1 MFQGLLYQDPD
12 ILEVFTKSIE
22 KHATDQ
28 IELTPIAEQIINGDA
43 YTTSRKLKE
52 LIAKEVKVVMSTA
65 TPNVA
70 AYIRDVCDENEILY
84 IDIGMDFNTELPT
97 INLFPYPY
105 ELASAFRD
113 LVVEYGWD
121 RFTIIYEAER
131 YLYLTR
137 DLLDMV
143 GHGPTGPEIYVRK
156 LELKNEKTYRN
167 ILKRTKANGDE
178 NFLVIGFSGKLGELM
193 KQLQQVGMV
202 TDGYKYILASFD
214 LLTID
219 LESFK
224 HSGANITALRL
235 VSPEN
240 PIVEDFLTKV
250 ELSNMN
256 ITFPITLEMALIH
269 DGIQLVAEN
278 MKIHAE
284 LIGKTYTLV
293 NFMKTVSKR
302 NSQII
307 MKIFLHR

>member
-1 MFQGLLYQDPD
+1 MLYQDPD

-22 KHATDQ
+22 KHATEEIQ
-28 IELTPIAEQIINGDA
+28 LVPFTEQISNGDV
-43 YTTSRKLKE
+43 YSTSRKLKE
-52 LIAKEVKVVMSTA
+52 LIGKEVKVIMSTA

-84 IDIGMDFNTELPT
+84 IDIVMDFKTELPT
-97 INLFPYPY
+97 INLYPYPY
-105 ELASAFRD
+105 QLASSFKD
-113 LVVEYGWD
+113 LVIEFGWE

-143 GHGPTGPEIYVRK
+143 GHGPSGPEIYVRK

-167 ILKRTKANGDE
+167 ILKRTKVNGDE
-178 NFLVIGFSGKLGELM
+178 NFFIIGFSGKLDELM

-202 TDGYKYILASFD
+202 TDGYKYILGNFD

-219 LESFK
+219 LESYK
-224 HSGANITALRL
+224 HAGANISAVRL

-240 PIVEDFLTKV
+240 PIVEDFLTRV

-256 ITFPITLEMALIH
+256 FTCPITLEMAMIH
-269 DGIQLVAEN
+269 DGIQLVVEN
-278 MKIHAE
+278 MKIDPE
-284 LIGKTYTLV
+284 LIDKTYTLV
-293 NFMKTVSKR
+293 NFMKTVSG
-302 NSQII
+302 
-307 MKIFLHR
+307 